1 MKKKQEI
8 IFEPRTKHDYL
19 PKENFL
25 YDTIVVGGGPA
36 GLAAAMYAA
45 RLGLKVLLAREI
57 PGGTITLTGTIENYP
72 GFVSIKGQKLAEL
85 LENHA
90 MDYDINLLDKKIEA
104 LSRKKDQTFKA
115 RTEHQKFSA
124 KTIILAT
131 GAEPKKLGVKGEK
144 EFFEKGVGYCALC
157 DAAFFKNKV
166 VGIVGGGDGAVK
178 EAILLT
184 EYAKKVY
191 IINNE
196 KKLHP
201 EAQNFKKFSKK
212 ARTGKIIAINNN
224 EILEIKGR
232 KAVEK
237 VLLKN
242 KFNGKTELLLEGL
255 FVYIGHEPKNEL
267 AKQIKAKLNKKGE
280 IIVNQ
285 NSETSIPGVFAAGDV
300 TNIEWKQA
308 ITSVAQGVTTAY
320 YACQYLMNSKKRV
333 MKTC

>member
-1 MKKKQEI
+1 MKEKQEI
-8 IFEPRTKHDYL
+8 IFEPRIKKDYT
-19 PKENFL
+19 PKEKLL
-25 YDTIVVGGGPA
+25 YDAIVIGGGPA

-57 PGGTITLTGTIENYP
+57 PGGTITLTGAIENYP

-90 MDYDINLLDKKIEA
+90 MDYDIDLLDEKIEA
-104 LSRKKDQTFKA
+104 LSREKDQTFKA
-115 RTEHQKFSA
+115 RTERQKFSA

-144 EFFEKGVGYCALC
+144 EFFAKGVGYCALC

-166 VGIVGGGDGAVK
+166 VGIVGGGDSAVK
-178 EAILLT
+178 EAVLLT

-191 IINNE
+191 LINNE
-196 KKLHP
+196 KSIHP
-201 EAQNFKKFSKK
+201 EQHNQKMLAEK
-212 ARTGKIIAINNN
+212 AKNKLIEIINNN
-224 EILEIKGR
+224 EIVEIKGS

-237 VLLKN
+237 IVLKN
-242 KFNGKTELLLEGL
+242 LFKGERELLLEGL
-255 FVYIGHEPKNEL
+255 FIYIGRNPNNNL
-267 AKQIKAKLNKKGE
+267 AKQLGVKLNHTGE

-285 NSETSIPGVFAAGDV
+285 HSETSSKGVFAAGDV
-300 TNIEWKQA
+300 TNTEWKQA
-308 ITSVAQGVTTAY
+308 ITSVAQGVTAAY
-320 YACQYLMNSKKRV
+320 YAYQYLMNSKKRV